1 MSLNVELLEQSFELV
16 KPKADEFVASFYNN
30 LFTDYPASKPL
41 FEHSD
46 MASQQQMLKGALVMV
61 VENLRKPEVLSK
73 SLKGLGAR
81 HVKYGALP
89 EHYPLVGN
97 SLLKT
102 LGQYAGE
109 AWTPDLKEA
118 WTGAYGAISELMLE
132 GADYNKEEIALET
145 VPATAPPEEV
155 PEEGLKVEL
164 LEQSFELVKPKADE
178 FVASFYDNL
187 LTDYPDA
194 KPLFEHTS
202 MPKQQQ
208 MLKGALVMVV
218 ENLRKPE
225 VLSKSLGG
233 LGARHVKYGALP
245 EHYPL
250 VGSSLLKTLGQYAGD
265 AWTPELEEA
274 WTGAYGAITELM
286 LDGADYSKADVQLD
300 SPAASSPAASTSTV
314 SLPKVPKP
322 ASTTAPATMPT
333 VSAPTASVSVPAT
346 DSVNGPMAVPAMDS
360 AVLSSELSESTE
372 GISNGTAAG
381 IIGGGAVA
389 LVIML
394 LILL

>member
-46 MASQQQMLKGALVMV
+46 MGAQQKMLKGALVMV
-61 VENLRKPEVLSK
+61 IENLRKPDVLSDA
-73 SLKGLGAR
+73 LKGLGAR

-102 LGQYAGE
+102 LGQYAGD
-109 AWTPDLKEA
+109 AWTPDLKDA

-132 GADYNKEEIALET
+132 GADYTKEEIALESI
-145 VPATAPPEEV
+145 PAEAPPEE
-155 PEEGLKVEL
+155 EGGLQVKL
-164 LEQSFELVKPKADE
+164 LEDSFELVKPKADE
-178 FVASFYDNL
+178 FVASFYGNL
-187 LTDYPDA
+187 LTDYPAA
-194 KPLFEHTS
+194 KPLFAHTS

-218 ENLRKPE
+218 ENLRKPD
-225 VLSKSLGG
+225 VLAKALGG

-250 VGSSLLKTLGQYAGD
+250 VGNSLIKTLSQYAGD
-265 AWTPELEEA
+265 AWTPQLKDA
-274 WTGAYGAITELM
+274 WVGAYGAITELM
-286 LDGADYSKADVQLD
+286 LDGADYTQSDVALET
-300 SPAASSPAASTSTV
+300 P
-314 SLPKVPKP
+314 
-322 ASTTAPATMPT
+322 APAVP
-333 VSAPTASVSVPAT
+333 PTAVP
-346 DSVNGPMAVPAMDS
+346 PMAAPPTSEAA
-360 AVLSSELSESTE
+360 AVESPE
-372 GISNGTAAG
+372 GIDNGTAAG